1 MKTVIIDKA
10 GTEHE
15 LEAVILGIV
24 TDLHKLNQRL
34 IFVESQLGISYEQPV
49 EEVSVEEA
57 PVEET
62 PAEEPVTE

>member
-10 GTEHE
+10 GIEHE

-34 IFVESQLGISYEQPV
+34 IFVEKQLGISYEQPV
-49 EEVSVEEA
+49 EEAAAEEA
-57 PVEET
+57 PAEET
-62 PAEEPVTE
+62 PGEEPVTE